1 MRYDARFRTAWEW
14 VIFPL
19 KAWFRTLHLG
29 QNLAAVVS
37 RVHVF
42 CSLKDTQEA
51 VEQPTSKLL
60 CSMLSQ
66 IWEQGRMDQ
75 DWTVNGDLSAK
86 RGKWSLMRTS
96 TWKPPFLRCGVRW
109 RTLSNNAHITRG
121 KCLILLFIMV
131 NEKDPSM
138 GSPMQI
144 IMAILYDDC
153 IEGWL
158 LTIVTPTFFQEAVQ
172 DGTQKHT
179 YHDVSQANDGLT
191 CGPNH
196 LGIIFLPSALFRQ
209 LTIIGKS
216 HRSQT
221 VRAFPHSILVVMY

>member
-153 IEGWL
+153 NEGWL
-158 LTIVTPTFFQEAVQ
+158 LTIVTPTFFSGGRPRWHSEAHLSWCFS
-172 DGTQKHT
+172 GKWWPHLWSKPLRHHFFTLSIIPTTH
-179 YHDVSQANDGLT
+179 YYREIPSL
-191 CGPNH
+191 PN
-196 LGIIFLPSALFRQ
+196 R
-209 LTIIGKS
+209 KS
-216 HRSQT
+216 IST
-221 VRAFPHSILVVMY
+221 